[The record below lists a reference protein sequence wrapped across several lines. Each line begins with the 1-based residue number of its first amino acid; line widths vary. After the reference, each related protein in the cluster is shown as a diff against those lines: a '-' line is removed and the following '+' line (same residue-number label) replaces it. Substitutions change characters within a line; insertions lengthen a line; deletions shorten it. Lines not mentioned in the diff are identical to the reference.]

1 MPPEDGRVGAVACP
15 CRCWR
20 RGVSEWVSGAGA
32 AVPGAARVPGKAG
45 RMQWNRVCAVSW
57 LVLQTT
63 EYIFLVT
70 LCRSLLIAMI
80 IVMHFPAFLG
90 LNSRSGLFR
99 KCSAPLQRLENAQ
112 ACYMRER
119 VSSVCPLLW
128 LHTHKNRI
136 YWLVLRITRTR
147 DHRDPKPKFRIIN
160 AALVVLVLQEIEMG
174 DDTLQLKNVSD
185 NWFYFFIYLKR
196 MKKYHKYEDSWDAV
210 IYCSVLPFFGA
221 KRKPRVFV

>member
-1 MPPEDGRVGAVACP
+1 M
-15 CRCWR
+15 
-20 RGVSEWVSGAGA
+20 
-32 AVPGAARVPGKAG
+32 
-45 RMQWNRVCAVSW
+45 
-57 LVLQTT
+57 LQTT

-112 ACYMRER
+112 AYYMRER

-136 YWLVLRITRTR
+136 Y
-147 DHRDPKPKFRIIN
+147 
-160 AALVVLVLQEIEMG
+160 
-174 DDTLQLKNVSD
+174 
-185 NWFYFFIYLKR
+185 
-196 MKKYHKYEDSWDAV
+196 
-210 IYCSVLPFFGA
+210 
-221 KRKPRVFV
+221 